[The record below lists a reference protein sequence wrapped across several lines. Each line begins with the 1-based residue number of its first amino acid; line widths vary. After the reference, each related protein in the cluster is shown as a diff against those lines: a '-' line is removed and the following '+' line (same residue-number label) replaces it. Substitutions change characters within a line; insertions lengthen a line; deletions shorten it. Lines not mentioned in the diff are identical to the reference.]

1 MGAKSYRP
9 AAAALGYAGRTFPGD
24 PMFGW
29 LDAKAATQFGG
40 ELAQY
45 FIEKMPPGAQL
56 NESKHASKTQYVLD
70 KMAVRITAFKREQ
83 SLNAFRT
90 AKLAN
95 EFKWRLA
102 DAGYEPQYIETIVS
116 WLVSKL

>member
-1 MGAKSYRP
+1 
-9 AAAALGYAGRTFPGD
+9 
-24 PMFGW
+24 MFGW
-29 LDAKAATQFGG
+29 LDAKAATKFGG

-70 KMAVRITAFKREQ
+70 KMAVRIALFKRDET
-83 SLNAFRT
+83 LNALRT

-95 EFKWRLA
+95 EFKWRLK
-102 DAGYEPQYIETIVS
+102 DAGYDEPYIETIVA
-116 WLVSKL
+116 WLVNKL